1 LVHVV
6 SARTRM
12 EAWLGS
18 AEFLFQKG
26 DSLNVILNIADP
38 VSTDPSLGAIDA
50 LIDEMY
56 LREKQYS
63 LHTVAE
69 TIFPGWEY
77 VHRGIRGVYDRYPA
91 EYAIFKR
98 GDSSWGRYAERLIV
112 RKDLQ
117 GNTINPLRLLIDK
130 LRWARS
136 KRHQALRARYEI
148 GIVDG
153 PYDLPLYDGTVD
165 ENRLRGAPCLMH
177 LSFKLVDDQI
187 HLTALYRSHDY
198 RYKVPGN
205 LLGLARLQACVA
217 QETGSEVGTLV
228 VHSTLAYVDRTR
240 PVASFE
246 KLLDQA
252 RIVLYNPG

>member
-1 LVHVV
+1 MTQVF
-6 SARTRM
+6 SARTRL
-12 EAWLGS
+12 EAWLDS
-18 AEFLFQKG
+18 VDFLLRKG
-26 DSLNVILNIADP
+26 DSLNVILDISDP
-38 VSTDPSLGAIDA
+38 VSTDPSCGAIDT

-56 LREKQYS
+56 LQEKQYS

-77 VHRGIRGVYDRYPA
+77 VHRGIRGVYDSYPA

-98 GDSSWGRYAERLIV
+98 GDSSWGRYAERMIV

-117 GNTINPLRLLIDK
+117 GNTINPLQLLIEK
-130 LRWARS
+130 LRWAQS
-136 KRHQALRARYEI
+136 KGHQAFRARYEI

-177 LSFKLVDDQI
+177 VSFKLVDDRI

-217 QETGSEVGTLV
+217 HEAGAEVGTLV

-240 PVASFE
+240 PVAAFE
-246 KLLDQA
+246 KLLGKA
-252 RIVLYNPG
+252 RVALDDAS